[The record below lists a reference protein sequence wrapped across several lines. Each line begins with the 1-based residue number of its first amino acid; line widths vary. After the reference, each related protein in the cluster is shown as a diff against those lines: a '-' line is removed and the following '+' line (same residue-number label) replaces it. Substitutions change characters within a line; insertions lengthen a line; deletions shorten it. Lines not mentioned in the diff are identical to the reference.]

1 MPAALPAR
9 TWALL
14 HARQWA
20 DFHAWRWARWGS
32 VLVLWLLL
40 HNAPRA
46 HAQVLG
52 PGGLPGG
59 RHVPSALAGEPP
71 HALVGG
77 LEFAHTEPL
86 ESGDNAHERLA
97 GTLGA
102 GTAVRRWLALSGE
115 LSARYDV
122 HHGGDDSH
130 GALALGTRIATRH
143 GFDLGQRAA
152 LALAPAVTF
161 PAADDL
167 SHGFKAAS
175 PELSLLGS
183 ARLWDAGALSL
194 QGGFR
199 LDRSEHAVDEPL
211 TLKPDDRLAAQL
223 ASYDSALLGALL
235 SGRAGKLLWAL
246 EWSWDLAVGSGAPAA
261 LESPMRVEAVAQTR
275 LASQI
280 LLGAHVG
287 ASPSSRPSLDG
298 LVRIEPRFWL
308 GVSCG
313 FLFGATQAP
322 RPAPVAQAPVAAAPV
337 VLNQRAVL
345 RVRDASGAPVSGA
358 RVESEGEP
366 ATITDAEGSASFAG
380 PEGQA
385 RTVQITAEGFEP
397 AKAELRFEPDFT
409 LTVTLERPLPA
420 AEIKGSVRSLRG
432 GPLVATIAVVEL
444 EKSVQS
450 GADGTFHLEVP
461 PGSYT
466 VRISAPGHESQQRTV
481 RVEQLGV
488 AILVVD
494 LRRSSR

>member
-1 MPAALPAR
+1 
-9 TWALL
+9 
-14 HARQWA
+14 
-20 DFHAWRWARWGS
+20 

-40 HNAPRA
+40 HDPARA
-46 HAQVLG
+46 RAQVLG
-52 PGGLPGG
+52 PDGLPGG

-71 HALVGG
+71 HAAILG
-77 LEFAHTEPL
+77 LEHAHTEAL
-86 ESGDNAHERLA
+86 ESGANAHERLS

-102 GTAVRRWLALSGE
+102 ALAPRRWLALSAQ

-122 HHGGDDSH
+122 HHGGADSH
-130 GALALGTRIATRH
+130 GGLALGTRIATRH
-143 GFDLGQRAA
+143 GFDLGRRAA

-161 PAADDL
+161 PASDDVAR
-167 SHGFKAAS
+167 GFQAAS

-183 ARLWDAGALSL
+183 ARLWAEGALSL

-199 LDRSEHAVDEPL
+199 LDRSGHAVEEPFA
-211 TLKPDDRLAAQL
+211 LKPDDRLAAQV
-223 ASYDSALLGALL
+223 ADYDSALLGALL

-246 EWSWDLAVGSGAPAA
+246 EWSWDVAVGSQAPGA
-261 LESPMRVEAVAQTR
+261 LESPMRIEAVAQAR
-275 LASQI
+275 LGERV
-280 LLGAHVG
+280 LLGGHLG
-287 ASPSSRPSLDG
+287 ASPSRRPSFDQ

-313 FLFGATQAP
+313 FLFGAEPTRGVQD
-322 RPAPVAQAPVAAAPV
+322 PAPEARPSAAPV

-345 RVRDASGAPVSGA
+345 RVLEASGAPVASA
-358 RVESEGEP
+358 RLAPEGEGP
-366 ATITDAEGSASFAG
+366 VSVGPDGRASFEG
-380 PEGQA
+380 PEGDT
-385 RTVQITAEGFEP
+385 RRVQITAEGFEP
-397 AKAELRFEPDFT
+397 ALAELRFEPDFT
-409 LTVTLERPLPA
+409 LTVTLERTLPA

-432 GPLVATIAVVEL
+432 GPLVATIVVVEL
-444 EKSVQS
+444 EKSVES

-466 VRISAPGHESQQRTV
+466 LRISAPGHESQERTV